1 MNSPQL
7 QRGVFLALLA
17 VVTVAFLWV
26 LMPFFGAVLWGVA
39 LAILFTPLYK
49 WLLRKMR
56 GKPNAAAL
64 SNTFQAYAQ
73 YGSPQQ
79 NAQLQN
85 ALQFQQRAQQMQ
97 QQEAQ
102 EQARRAEAEAERQRR
117 GG

>member
-1 MNSPQL
+1 MTGLQL
-7 QRGVFLALLA
+7 AQAQMQYNIQA
-17 VVTVAFLWV
+17 A
-26 LMPFFGAVLWGVA
+26 
-39 LAILFTPLYK
+39 
-49 WLLRKMR
+49 
-56 GKPNAAAL
+56 NAAAL

-102 EQARRAEAEAERQRR
+102 EQARHAEAEAERQRR